1 MTAAELQH
9 RFRFDQE
16 GIEFITDLI
25 QNDIMPLTNRN
36 HSVPAIVQVMVAL
49 RYYATGK
56 MQLCSGDN
64 FGLHQ
69 STVSRIIQ
77 RVTTALVQPNIVKR
91 FVSFPMDPGTIRK
104 HQVDFFA
111 IAGFPGVVGA
121 IDGTHVRIIAPSEH
135 EVEYVNRKNFHSI
148 NVQIVCDASYKI
160 LDIVASWPGAT
171 HDARILRESGLFQ
184 LFQRRLLPVKCHLLG
199 DSGYPGKDWL
209 LTPFLN
215 PQAGPQSR
223 YNRSHKCTRTL
234 VERTIGHLKR
244 RFHVLHGEIR
254 QHPQR
259 ASNVIIAC
267 GVLHNIAKMFNLP
280 LPDDDDNADAY
291 NDNGNANDHIVADIQ
306 GTDGRA
312 YRNHIVSAH
321 FM

>member
-1 MTAAELQH
+1 MADRKQRTFKPRINPLESMTAAELQH

-49 RYYATGK
+49 RYYATG
-56 MQLCSGDN
+56 
-64 FGLHQ
+64 
-69 STVSRIIQ
+69 
-77 RVTTALVQPNIVKR
+77 
-91 FVSFPMDPGTIRK
+91 TIRK
-104 HQVDFFA
+104 HQIDFFA

-160 LDIVASWPGAT
+160 LDIVTSWPGAT

-223 YNRSHKCTRTL
+223 YNR
-234 VERTIGHLKR
+234 
-244 RFHVLHGEIR
+244 
-254 QHPQR
+254 
-259 ASNVIIAC
+259 
-267 GVLHNIAKMFNLP
+267 
-280 LPDDDDNADAY
+280 
-291 NDNGNANDHIVADIQ
+291 
-306 GTDGRA
+306 
-312 YRNHIVSAH
+312 
-321 FM
+321 